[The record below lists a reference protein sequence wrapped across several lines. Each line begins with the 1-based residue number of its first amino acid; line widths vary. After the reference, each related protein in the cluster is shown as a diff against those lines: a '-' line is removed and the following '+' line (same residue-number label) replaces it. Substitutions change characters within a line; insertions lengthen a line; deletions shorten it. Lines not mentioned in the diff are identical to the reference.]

1 MVENAVIESLKT
13 RRAVRG
19 YADRPVEREKLDAIL
34 EAATYAPTGMGAQS
48 PVIVLVESKEVRDK
62 VAALNAGV
70 MGRDIDPFYGAP
82 AVAIVFGHRGCCAYL
97 VRRCL
102 SCGGQP
108 SECGACRR
116 GRLVLHLSCQG
127 GLRDRRGSSAFEGLG
142 SRRRLRGRCQ
152 LYPGLRRR
160 PCARAEASQGRV
172 REDRLVGERWGSVPR
187 GERVVMFK
195 SPFSRWCE
203 ASCSID
209 V

>member
-82 AVAIVFGHRGCCAYL
+82 AVAIVFGHRGAAPTWFEDACL
-97 VRRCL
+97 VAGNL
-102 SCGGQP
+102 LNAAHAV
-108 SECGACRR
+108 GA
-116 GRLVLHLSCQG
+116 RLVLHLSCQG

-160 PCARAEASQGRV
+160 PCARAEPRKDGYV
-172 REDRLVGERWGSVPR
+172 RIV
-187 GERVVMFK
+187 
-195 SPFSRWCE
+195 
-203 ASCSID
+203 
-209 V
+209 

>member
-70 MGRDIDPFYGAP
+70 MGRDID
-82 AVAIVFGHRGCCAYL
+82 
-97 VRRCL
+97 
-102 SCGGQP
+102 
-108 SECGACRR
+108 
-116 GRLVLHLSCQG
+116 
-127 GLRDRRGSSAFEGLG
+127 
-142 SRRRLRGRCQ
+142 RRRLRGRCQ